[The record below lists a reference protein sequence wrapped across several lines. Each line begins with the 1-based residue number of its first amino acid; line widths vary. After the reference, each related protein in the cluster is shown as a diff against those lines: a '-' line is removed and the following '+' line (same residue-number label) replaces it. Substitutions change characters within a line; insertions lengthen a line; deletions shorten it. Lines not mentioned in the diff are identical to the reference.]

1 MMNNNQII
9 LNRLSQYLN
18 FCEKSIDDSQIK
30 AVTACGVSIK
40 EAYILLL
47 QEYLNLDYNF
57 KREYLEEMVN
67 IEDPT
72 EYQNNQYYKDIIFKP
87 IKINN
92 WDIKYSNYEPY
103 ELFVRDDFKYN
114 CDKVLPQLGF
124 FTSNFRF
131 PAIYENDI
139 LWMSVTP
146 NEINTMKEP
155 IDNAFGKVLTFGLGL
170 GYYSY
175 MVSLKNSVESVTIV
189 EKDQNVINLF
199 NKHILPLFK
208 TKAKINIIN
217 MDAYD
222 FLEKV
227 MDDGDYDF
235 VFVDIYHDA
244 KEGLEVY
251 KKISTYEKK
260 FKNTTFSYWIKKT
273 LDYYLNN

>member
-114 CDKVLPQLGF
+114 YDKVLPQLGF

-227 MDDGDYDF
+227 MKDGDYDF

-244 KEGLEVY
+244 KDGLEVY

-260 FKNTTFSYWIKKT
+260 LKNITFSYWIKKT

>member
-1 MMNNNQII
+1 MNNNQII

-18 FCEKSIDDSQIK
+18 FCEKSIDASQIK

-170 GYYSY
+170 G
-175 MVSLKNSVESVTIV
+175 
-189 EKDQNVINLF
+189 
-199 NKHILPLFK
+199 
-208 TKAKINIIN
+208 
-217 MDAYD
+217 
-222 FLEKV
+222 
-227 MDDGDYDF
+227 
-235 VFVDIYHDA
+235 
-244 KEGLEVY
+244 
-251 KKISTYEKK
+251 
-260 FKNTTFSYWIKKT
+260 
-273 LDYYLNN
+273 

>member
-1 MMNNNQII
+1 MNNNQII

-87 IKINN
+87 IKVNN

-103 ELFVRDDFKYN
+103 ELFVRDDFKYS

-124 FTSNFRF
+124 FTSNFCF

-155 IDNAFGKVLTFGLGL
+155 IDKAFGKVLTFGLGL

-175 MVSLKNSVESVTIV
+175 MVSLKNNVESVTIV

-208 TKAKINIIN
+208 TKTKINIIN

-227 MDDGDYDF
+227 MLDDDYDF

-244 KEGLEVY
+244 KDGLEVY
-251 KKISTYEKK
+251 KKISNYERK
-260 FKNTTFSYWIKKT
+260 FKNTIFSYWIKKT

>member
-1 MMNNNQII
+1 MNNNQII

-124 FTSNFRF
+124 FTSSFRF

-175 MVSLKNSVESVTIV
+175 MVSLKNNVESVTIV
-189 EKDQNVINLF
+189 EKNQNVINLF
-199 NKHILPLFK
+199 NKHILPLYK
-208 TKAKINIIN
+208 TKH
-217 MDAYD
+217 Y
-222 FLEKV
+222 
-227 MDDGDYDF
+227 
-235 VFVDIYHDA
+235 
-244 KEGLEVY
+244 
-251 KKISTYEKK
+251 
-260 FKNTTFSYWIKKT
+260 
-273 LDYYLNN
+273 

>member
-1 MMNNNQII
+1 MNNNQII

-103 ELFVRDDFKYN
+103 ELFV
-114 CDKVLPQLGF
+114 VM
-124 FTSNFRF
+124 
-131 PAIYENDI
+131 I
-139 LWMSVTP
+139 LNIT
-146 NEINTMKEP
+146 
-155 IDNAFGKVLTFGLGL
+155 
-170 GYYSY
+170 
-175 MVSLKNSVESVTIV
+175 
-189 EKDQNVINLF
+189 VI
-199 NKHILPLFK
+199 K
-208 TKAKINIIN
+208 
-217 MDAYD
+217 
-222 FLEKV
+222 
-227 MDDGDYDF
+227 
-235 VFVDIYHDA
+235 
-244 KEGLEVY
+244 
-251 KKISTYEKK
+251 
-260 FKNTTFSYWIKKT
+260 
-273 LDYYLNN
+273 YYLNWDSSRQIFAFLPFMKMTFCG